1 LAYNSRNKT
10 KDTDIPHRTKIT
22 TCVLERADEIQK
34 DLAKELQES
43 PGCVSLTFDGWT
55 SKIMTSY
62 LAVTGHWMTR

>member
-1 LAYNSRNKT
+1 LTYNSQNKT

-22 TCVLERADEIQK
+22 TCVLKHANEIQK
-34 DLAKELQES
+34 DLAMELQES
-43 PGCVSLTFDGWT
+43 PGHVSLTFDGWT